1 VARAVRAEEQ
11 DDFDGYPDMRMAP
24 PLAQLAPS
32 AVRRRVIFVNR
43 YFYPDISATSQML
56 TDLTRSLSAAG
67 DYELHVICSRRLY
80 ADPRARLAPAGEWQG
95 VQIHRC
101 WSAHLG
107 HRLLFWRAL
116 DYLCFFMS
124 STVAMTRWARRG
136 DILVAMTDPPLI
148 SVCAALVAKIRRAK
162 LVNWLQDIFPE
173 VATVLN
179 MRIPAWMAGNL
190 RRARTWSLRAAESN
204 VVLGHRMHQ
213 RVSGLGALA
222 GKQRVIENWADGG
235 AINPRPALD
244 SALRRSLCA
253 QDTFIVQYSGNLGR
267 AHEILTILGA
277 ATRLRHEAGWLFLF
291 VGGGANMK
299 LLQDAARRSNLS
311 NMRFMPYQPR
321 ELLADCLSAADAHVT
336 CLLPAM
342 EGLVM
347 PSKFYGILAAGR
359 PVIIIGDPDGEQ
371 ARVVRAEGCGVIIER
386 GDSKALVDEL
396 RRMRA
401 NPQWMRDAAHG
412 ARALFERRYTL
423 QRAAAQWSQLLESLV
438 DTDAAR
444 LTPEALERDGAI
456 HET

>member
-1 VARAVRAEEQ
+1 
-11 DDFDGYPDMRMAP
+11 
-24 PLAQLAPS
+24 
-32 AVRRRVIFVNR
+32 VIFVNR

-56 TDLTRSLSAAG
+56 TDLARSLSAAG
-67 DYELHVICSRRLY
+67 NYELHVICSRRLY
-80 ADPRARLAPAGEWQG
+80 ADQMARLASAGEWHG

-107 HRLLFWRAL
+107 QHRLFWRAL
-116 DYLCFFMS
+116 DYLCFFIS
-124 STVAMTRWARRG
+124 STVAMMRWARRG

-148 SVCAALVAKIRRAK
+148 SVCAALVAKIRGAK

-179 MRIPAWMAGNL
+179 IRIPGWMTRNL
-190 RRARTWSLRAAESN
+190 QRARTWSLHAAEKN
-204 VVLGHRMHQ
+204 VVLGYRMQ
-213 RVSGLGALA
+213 QLVSGLGVLA
-222 GKQRVIENWADGG
+222 GKQRVIENWADGR
-235 AINPRPALD
+235 AINPRSALD
-244 SALRRSLCA
+244 SALRSSLGA
-253 QDTFIVQYSGNLGR
+253 PNSFIVQYSGNLGR

-277 ATRLRHEAGWLFLF
+277 ATRLRDEAGWLFLF

-299 LLQDAARRSNLS
+299 VLQAAAERSQLT
-311 NMRFMPYQPR
+311 NMRFVPYQPR
-321 ELLADCLSAADAHVT
+321 ELLADCLSAADAHLT

-401 NPQWMRDAAHG
+401 DPEWMRGAAQG
-412 ARALFERRYTL
+412 ARVLFERRYTL
-423 QRAAAQWSQLLESLV
+423 QRAAMQWSQLLENLV
-438 DTDAAR
+438 TEDTAR
-444 LTPEALERDGAI
+444 LTPEVLERDGAV

>member
-1 VARAVRAEEQ
+1 MAR
-11 DDFDGYPDMRMAP
+11 
-24 PLAQLAPS
+24 

-56 TDLTRSLSAAG
+56 TDLVHFLSATG

-80 ADPRARLAPAGEWQG
+80 AEPRARLARAAEWQG
-95 VQIHRC
+95 VRIHRC

-107 HRLLFWRAL
+107 HHALFWRAL
-116 DYLCFFMS
+116 DYLCFFIS
-124 STVAMTRWARRG
+124 STAAMMRWARRG

-148 SVCAALVAKIRRAK
+148 SVFVALVAKIKRAK
-162 LVNWLQDIFPE
+162 LVNWVQDIFPE
-173 VATVLN
+173 VATALKI
-179 MRIPAWMAGNL
+179 RIPAWAAWSL
-190 RRARTWSLRAAESN
+190 RRARNSSLRAAEKN
-204 VVLGHRMHQ
+204 VVLGYRMHQ
-213 RVSGLGALA
+213 VVSGLGVPA
-222 GKQRVIENWADGG
+222 GKQRVIENWADGR

-244 SALRRSLCA
+244 SALRRSLGA
-253 QDTFIVQYSGNLGR
+253 KDAFIVQYSGNLGR
-267 AHEILTILGA
+267 AHEIQTILGA
-277 ATRLRHEAGWLFLF
+277 ATRLRDEAGWLFLF

-299 LLQDAARRSNLS
+299 ALQAAARQSNLG

-321 ELLADCLSAADAHVT
+321 ELLADCLSAADAHMT

-371 ARVVRAEGCGVIIER
+371 ARAVRAEGCGVIIEG
-386 GDSKALVDEL
+386 GDSNALVDEL

-401 NPQWMRDAAHG
+401 DPEWMRGASRAA
-412 ARALFERRYTL
+412 RVLFERRYTL
-423 QRAAAQWSQLLESLV
+423 QRAAVQWSQLLENLV
-438 DTDAAR
+438 ATAAEQ
-444 LTPEALERDGAI
+444 LTPEALERDDAI